1 MENGH
6 EFPRR
11 RSDCLMR
18 VLEKRLRRLED
29 QLGAADGKPRK
40 RFPTMIQPHGR
51 GKIDLDNSTCHGTL
65 CADGTVSE
73 SIFLVGGH
81 NARQITDAKLEAWI
95 DSFPIE
101 VPDGCIRPTR
111 RLPSPE

>member
-1 MENGH
+1 VKAVA
-6 EFPRR
+6 RR
-11 RSDCLMR
+11 LG
-18 VLEKRLRRLED
+18 RLED
-29 QLGAADGKPRK
+29 QLGGADRKPRK
-40 RFPTMIQPHGR
+40 TFRIMTSPVGGR
-51 GKIDLDNSTCHGTL
+51 ADLENSWCRRTL